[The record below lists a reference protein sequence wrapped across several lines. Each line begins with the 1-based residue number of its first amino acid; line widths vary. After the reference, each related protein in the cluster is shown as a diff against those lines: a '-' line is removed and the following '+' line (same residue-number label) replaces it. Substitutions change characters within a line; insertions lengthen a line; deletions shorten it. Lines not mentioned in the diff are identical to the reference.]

1 MGEKA
6 PAKAAPAPRSAAP
19 FKFNRSASV
28 AMLLNPCCWILWLLD
43 FVVWLIVFLLWPPLW
58 FKYMKFWMPC
68 RKRSYMGQTLVD
80 GGKPIAYRTLAPDNE
95 LLNHP
100 FGPELDT
107 VHKVA
112 QKAFQSYANLKCMG
126 TRKFEEWHTPE
137 GARFP
142 LKVFG
147 SSSWKTFLEVQQ
159 EAQRFGKG
167 LRELGL
173 CEPMPIEMAQKVTGD
188 FAQIEGNHCV
198 LIFEE
203 TCADWLTAT
212 LGCMGQSVTV
222 ATSYATLGM
231 NAVAEALNQTNSPV
245 IVCNY
250 SNVEKVAGLAAEC
263 PNLKAIIYTRNC
275 VEEDK
280 PEKPET
286 IGNLRV
292 FSMAAIRAAAP
303 EVADMNAYSEPT
315 PEHVG
320 LIMYTSGSTG
330 KPKGVML
337 KHSAIVA
344 AIAGLEN
351 HLNRDGLSSRATGDA
366 DQETYL
372 AYLPAAHILEFAA
385 EMSMLAHGACMGY
398 AAASQFVPT
407 LKS

>member
-1 MGEKA
+1 M
-6 PAKAAPAPRSAAP
+6 
-19 FKFNRSASV
+19 
-28 AMLLNPCCWILWLLD
+28 
-43 FVVWLIVFLLWPPLW
+43 
-58 FKYMKFWMPC
+58 
-68 RKRSYMGQTLVD
+68 Q
-80 GGKPIAYRTLAPDNE
+80 
-95 LLNHP
+95 
-100 FGPELDT
+100 PEIDT

-112 QKAFQSYANLKCMG
+112 QEAFKRYADLKCMG
-126 TRKFEEWHTPE
+126 TRKFVEYHTPE

-147 SSSWKTFLEVQQ
+147 GSSWKSFLEVQQ
-159 EAQRFGKG
+159 EAQKFGKG

-173 CEPMPIEMAQKVTGD
+173 CEPMPIEMAKSVTGG
-188 FAQIEGNHCV
+188 FEQIQGNHCV

-250 SNVEKVAGLAAEC
+250 GHVEKVAGLAAQC

-286 IGNLRV
+286 IGSLRI
-292 FSMAAIRAAAP
+292 FSMAAIRNAAP
-303 EVADMNAYSEPT
+303 AVADMHAYSEPT
-315 PEHVG
+315 AEHVG

-351 HLNRDGLSSRATGDA
+351 HLNRDGLSHRATSEA
-366 DQETYL
+366 DQEV
-372 AYLPAAHILEFAA
+372 
-385 EMSMLAHGACMGY
+385 
-398 AAASQFVPT
+398 SQ
-407 LKS
+407 SISQ